1 MTNNEKFQIKR
12 RAARRNFWAG
22 LCSTPDLPVKL
33 LGVLLYL
40 AGAVFVLGKQE
51 AIRAYGES
59 IPLMSPVFL
68 AAMRNAVPVYLFAG
82 GVALAVL
89 LIYPFGKRA
98 AKDQLQSIGLAN
110 RAGQVPELLRK
121 RRDKAHPNVTIWV
134 FRDQGIPLDT
144 WENHRTAIEAA
155 LDVTIVKMTYAPQ
168 SKSRVLL
175 HAVPARYDLPAVLPW
190 KDKYLSP
197 DSFVLALGESQMG
210 PVTVNLAH
218 IPHILLGGSTG
229 SGKSVLLKLLLMKA
243 VKKGAVVCIADFK
256 GGVDFPPVWH
266 EKCRMCF
273 EEADLPAML
282 DMLTAAIKSR
292 KELFKGAGCSNL
304 DTYIKA
310 TGDRLPRYIFACDE
324 VAEVLDKTGRSKED
338 KELLGQ
344 IENRLATI
352 ARQGR
357 AFGVHLILATQRPD
371 ATIIPGQ
378 IRNNMDFRVCGRAES
393 VLSQIILDNT
403 SAADQIPKDARGRF
417 ILHDGTIFQA
427 YWLDESN
434 I

>member
-1 MTNNEKFQIKR
+1 MTSNEKFQIKR

-22 LCSTPDLPVKL
+22 LCGTPDLPVKL

-59 IPLMSPVFL
+59 IPLLSPALL
-68 AAMRNAVPVYLFAG
+68 AAMTNAVPVYLFAG
-82 GVALAVL
+82 GFALAVL
-89 LIYPFGKRA
+89 LVYPFGKRA
-98 AKDQLQSIGLAN
+98 AKDQLQSIGLTN
-110 RAGQVPELLRK
+110 SAGMVPELLRK
-121 RRDKAHPNVTIWV
+121 KKDKEHPNVTVWE
-134 FRDQGIPLDT
+134 FRNQGIPLDT
-144 WENHRTAIEAA
+144 WEDKQGAIEAA
-155 LDVTIVKMTYAPQ
+155 LDITIVKLSYGR

-175 HAVPARYDLPAVLPW
+175 HAVPARCDLPAVLPW
-190 KDKYLSP
+190 KEKYLSP
-197 DSFVLALGESQMG
+197 DSF
-210 PVTVNLAH
+210 
-218 IPHILLGGSTG
+218 TG
-229 SGKSVLLKLLLMKA
+229 SGKSILLKLLLMQT

-273 EEADLPAML
+273 EEAELLAML
-282 DMLTAAIKSR
+282 DMLTSVIESR
-292 KELFKGAGCSNL
+292 KALFKQVGCPNL
-304 DTYIKA
+304 DEYIKA
-310 TGDRLPRYIFACDE
+310 TGDRLPRYILACDE

-338 KELLGQ
+338 KELLSQ

-371 ATIIPGQ
+371 ATILPGQ
-378 IRNNMDFRVCGRAES
+378 IRNNLDFRVCGRADN

-417 ILHDGTIFQA
+417 ILHDGTVFQG
-427 YWLDESN
+427 YLLDETSV
-434 I
+434 